1 MQKDFDEL
9 PSDNRN
15 KYEWQSRYKKDPIS
29 GKDPRNIMKG
39 EAIYL
44 FCLIILAF
52 ILIILNYKNVFT
64 NLLKIQGCEVQN
76 VQRVI
81 YCMCAGLLGGVTFS
95 IKIFYRAIAR
105 GKWNLDRQYWRIFSP
120 LISLSVT
127 SVVAAFMIED
137 ILTSHLYWPF
147 AIGYFAGYFSE
158 NAVGKMYDIA
168 VILFS
173 TPSEKDKDT
182 EEINTEN
189 GNNKNN
195 YTDSSNRKEN

>member
-1 MQKDFDEL
+1 MQKAFDEL

-15 KYEWQSRYKKDPIS
+15 KYEWQSRYEKDPKS
-29 GKDPRNIMKG
+29 GKDPRKIMKG

-44 FCLIILAF
+44 FSLILLAF
-52 ILIILNYKNVFT
+52 VLIILNYKNVFSF
-64 NLLKIQGCEVQN
+64 LLQIPENESKSA
-76 VQRVI
+76 QRVI

-95 IKIFYRAIAR
+95 IKIFYRAVAR

-127 SVVAAFMIED
+127 SVVTAFMIED
-137 ILTSHLYWPF
+137 ILTSYSYWPF

-173 TPSEKDKDT
+173 TPSEKDKDS
-182 EEINTEN
+182 EEMNTEN
-189 GNNKNN
+189 GNCKNN
-195 YTDSSNRKEN
+195 YTDSSN